1 MGEGTDATAETGSD
15 EVRAYV
21 NHIRFHLTLS
31 EVKIDLGQV
40 LPGNEEPVVQGRFVT
55 SPDHLLGMRS
65 RVSRAI
71 DVYQERFGAIAGA
84 GMAGDIK
91 AGDHG

>member
-1 MGEGTDATAETGSD
+1 MGGKADATAGAGSD
-15 EVRAYV
+15 EGRAYV

-40 LPGNEEPVVQGRFVT
+40 AAADAEPDVKGRFVT
-55 SPDHLLGMRS
+55 SPDYLLGMRN

-71 DVYQERFGAIAGA
+71 DLYQERFGTIAGA
-84 GMAGDIK
+84 GMAGDVK
-91 AGDHG
+91 AGGHG